1 MEPLRFSVFLRTV
14 YFQSVWSLMTLLFW
28 KTNKGMGLYTSEEI
42 IMNTSGKRWTV
53 GPGWFTQLI

>member
-1 MEPLRFSVFLRTV
+1 
-14 YFQSVWSLMTLLFW
+14 MTLLFW